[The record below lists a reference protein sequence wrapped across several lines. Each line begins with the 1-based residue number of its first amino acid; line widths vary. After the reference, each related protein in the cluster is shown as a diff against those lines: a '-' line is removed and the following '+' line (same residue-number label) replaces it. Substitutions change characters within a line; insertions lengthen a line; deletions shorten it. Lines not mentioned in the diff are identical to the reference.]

1 MASGKSKPTETG
13 LRYQHIAQ
21 RHLEAQGLKTI
32 QCNFRCKVGELDLI
46 MKDGSSV
53 VFVEVRFRKNQAY
66 GSPASTV
73 TPHKQHKIIKA
84 AQYYLMMKKLNVPCR
99 FDVVSITQDSQQ
111 QPHIDW
117 IPNAFLADS

>member
-1 MASGKSKPTETG
+1 MDWGKNKPTETG

-21 RHLEAQGLKTI
+21 RFLESQGFKTI

-46 MKDGSSV
+46 MKDGV
-53 VFVEVRFRKNQAY
+53 NLVFVEVRFRKSQAY
-66 GSPASTV
+66 GTPASTV

-84 AQYYLMMKKLNVPCR
+84 AQYYLMVKKLDLPCR
-99 FDVVSITQDSQQ
+99 FDVVSITKDSQQ

-117 IPNAFLADS
+117 IPNAFLADN